1 MTCDVTTTKPPHGSQ
16 SSSDAERRRR
26 GSVGAGRYGPGMA
39 LTLGMVTVDTQDA
52 RELARWWAEQTGG
65 ELDDPYDGWFV
76 TLKGGGLPVMLAF
89 QKVDDPTPGKNKVHL
104 DLTSGDVDAEVDR
117 LVAAGATL
125 VERRGEE
132 GFRWVTMSD
141 PHGNLFDV
149 ASAAEATTEYVG

>member
-1 MTCDVTTTKPPHGSQ
+1 
-16 SSSDAERRRR
+16 
-26 GSVGAGRYGPGMA
+26 
-39 LTLGMVTVDTQDA
+39 
-52 RELARWWAEQTGG
+52 
-65 ELDDPYDGWFV
+65 
-76 TLKGGGLPVMLAF
+76 MLAF

-104 DLTSGDVDAEVDR
+104 DLTSVDVDAEVDR

-149 ASAAEATTEYVG
+149 ASAAEATDDVG